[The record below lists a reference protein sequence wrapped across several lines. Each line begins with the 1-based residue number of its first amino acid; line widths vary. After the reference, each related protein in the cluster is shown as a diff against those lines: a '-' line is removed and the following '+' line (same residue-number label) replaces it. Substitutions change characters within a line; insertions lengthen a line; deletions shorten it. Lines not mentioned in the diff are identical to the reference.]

1 MCVNYSSYNDYNEAH
16 VKSLRT
22 VIAFVYNLIHVLQE
36 SAFAIID
43 NWWEQMKSGYCF
55 AMCVACVVSCWAM
68 WKEQGMLLP
77 LECSA
82 VRDSLPPDCSADR
95 WIVMTAVVWPVSGQS
110 DLGTV
115 DGKDSVWACAENI
128 FFPPISFRQNRWH
141 FDTLIF
147 TLRCIFGPRN

>member
-77 LECSA
+77 LECLLSA
-82 VRDSLPPDCSADR
+82 IRSSRLFCWSLNCNDRGRVAGFRTVRSR
-95 WIVMTAVVWPVSGQS
+95 YSGRQGICLS
-110 DLGTV
+110 MCW
-115 DGKDSVWACAENI
+115 KH